1 MGECRQMCRDA
12 GRAQVKAVPNQS
24 AEGQRPVTPDL
35 SPVDIG
41 LSRLSG
47 VCQFLFLFCAR
58 ACHFRFAPAPD
69 MLAGGMERTFAMI
82 KPDGVRRG
90 LTPEILAR
98 IQRKGYRIVGLKQMV
113 IPRATAEQHYAEHKE
128 RPFFGE
134 LVDFITG
141 GPVVAIALEGE
152 NAIAGWRAMMG
163 ATNPANAAPGSIR
176 ADFATTTGE
185 NVTHGS
191 DSPESAQREL
201 GLFFKADELL

>member
-1 MGECRQMCRDA
+1 
-12 GRAQVKAVPNQS
+12 
-24 AEGQRPVTPDL
+24 
-35 SPVDIG
+35 
-41 LSRLSG
+41 
-47 VCQFLFLFCAR
+47 
-58 ACHFRFAPAPD
+58 
-69 MLAGGMERTFAMI
+69 MLTCGMERTFAMI

-113 IPRATAEQHYAEHKE
+113 IPREVAEQHYGEHKE

-134 LVDFITG
+134 LVSFITG

-191 DSPESAQREL
+191 DSPESAEREL
-201 GLFFKADELL
+201 GLFFKPEELLA

>member
-1 MGECRQMCRDA
+1 
-12 GRAQVKAVPNQS
+12 
-24 AEGQRPVTPDL
+24 
-35 SPVDIG
+35 
-41 LSRLSG
+41 
-47 VCQFLFLFCAR
+47 
-58 ACHFRFAPAPD
+58 
-69 MLAGGMERTFAMI
+69 MERTFAMI

-98 IQRKGYRIVGLKQMV
+98 IQRKGYRVVGLKQMV
-113 IPRATAEQHYAEHKE
+113 IPRATAEAHYAEHKE

-134 LVDFITG
+134 LVSFITG

-152 NAIAGWRAMMG
+152 NAITGWRAMMG
-163 ATNPANAAPGSIR
+163 ATNPANAAPGTIR

-191 DSPESAQREL
+191 DSPESAEREL